1 MSKRFNKNIE
11 ICQVRRSSW
20 QDEKQN
26 PEESVYTLILY
37 YATYNLSFLSL
48 PHAKYHIMTYILGL
62 AHIPLLAH
70 FFVYFRECVII
81 TIHIIPKEYYRHTPY
96 YHFMLDATKDYLLFI
111 IILWHS
117 RSFLVK
123 TRKKSITSYVH
134 DICPHS
140 ICPHLLFSKLF
151 LLQRNERSLHAFKET
166 CASDKKK
173 QYKHTFPRYHTR

>member
-20 QDEKQN
+20 QDEKLN

-37 YATYNLSFLSL
+37 YITYNLSFLSL

-62 AHIPLLAH
+62 AHIPLLAQ

-123 TRKKSITSYVH
+123 TRKKSITSSVH
-134 DICPHS
+134 GICPHS
-140 ICPHLLFSKLF
+140 ICPRLLFSKPF
-151 LLQRNERSLHAFKET
+151 
-166 CASDKKK
+166 
-173 QYKHTFPRYHTR
+173 